1 MVKLSRFQVLIM
13 SYSIS
18 VCSEPPDREQ
28 MTALLEDYYDLMI
41 DRIEAMG
48 GKRPTG
54 GDAIAEFW
62 DNIADYLPPKGA
74 LLLVQDE
81 EGTLMGCSMLKSLGG
96 GKGELKRLYV
106 EPQLRG
112 TGLGRKMIRQRLLI
126 AREMGLSELMADTLR
141 ANKEMQGLYV
151 ELGFEEI
158 PLDPDSTSYQFLP
171 ELGPMMLFYRIS
183 L

>member
-1 MVKLSRFQVLIM
+1 
-13 SYSIS
+13 
-18 VCSEPPDREQ
+18 
-28 MTALLEDYYDLMI
+28 
-41 DRIEAMG
+41 
-48 GKRPTG
+48 
-54 GDAIAEFW
+54 
-62 DNIADYLPPKGA
+62 
-74 LLLVQDE
+74 
-81 EGTLMGCSMLKSLGG
+81 MGCSMLKSLGG

-158 PLDPDSTSYQFLP
+158 PLDPDSTTYQILP
-171 ELGPMMLFYRIS
+171 ELAPMMLFYRLS